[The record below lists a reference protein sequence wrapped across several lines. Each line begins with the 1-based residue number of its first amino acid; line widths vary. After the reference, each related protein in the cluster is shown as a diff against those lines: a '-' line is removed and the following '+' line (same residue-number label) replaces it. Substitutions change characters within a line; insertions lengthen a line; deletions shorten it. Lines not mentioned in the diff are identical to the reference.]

1 MDKDKTIEKACA
13 FIREAGGNGAELIV
27 FPEAFIP
34 GYPAFYTLG
43 YESNPHDWT
52 DYMIALQDNSISI
65 PGEDT
70 RILGQAAREAGAYLV
85 IGCNELSDTPGSQT
99 VYNSLLFY
107 G

>member
-1 MDKDKTIEKACA
+1 MSKVLGGREKVKVAVAQIAPVFMDKDKTIEKACRY
-13 FIREAGGNGAELIV
+13 IKEAGENGAELIV

-65 PGEDT
+65 PGKDT
-70 RILGQAAREAGAYLV
+70 RIYLDKRQEKQV
-85 IGCNELSDTPGSQT
+85 HT
-99 VYNSLLFY
+99 
-107 G
+107 